1 MVQVGRERIGAA
13 TEVEVMGKIES
24 VTQKLG
30 ERVSMESGKRKKKRI
45 RRLTARA
52 ISIL

>member
-1 MVQVGRERIGAA
+1 MVQMGRERIGVA
-13 TEVEVMGKIES
+13 TEVEIMGEIES
-24 VTQKLG
+24 VAQILG
-30 ERVSMESGKRKKKRI
+30 ERISMESGKRINRI

>member
-1 MVQVGRERIGAA
+1 MVQMWREWVGAA
-13 TEVEVMGKIES
+13 TKVEIVGEIES
-24 VTQKLG
+24 VAQKLDERISRESG
-30 ERVSMESGKRKKKRI
+30 ERKNRI

>member
-1 MVQVGRERIGAA
+1 MVQMGRERVGAA
-13 TEVEVMGKIES
+13 TEVEVMGEIES
-24 VTQKLG
+24 IAQKLG
-30 ERVSMESGKRKKKRI
+30 ERISIGRKNRI

>member
-1 MVQVGRERIGAA
+1 MGWEWVGAA
-13 TEVEVMGKIES
+13 TEVEIMGEIES
-24 VTQKLG
+24 VAQKLG
-30 ERVSMESGKRKKKRI
+30 ERVNMETGKRKNRI